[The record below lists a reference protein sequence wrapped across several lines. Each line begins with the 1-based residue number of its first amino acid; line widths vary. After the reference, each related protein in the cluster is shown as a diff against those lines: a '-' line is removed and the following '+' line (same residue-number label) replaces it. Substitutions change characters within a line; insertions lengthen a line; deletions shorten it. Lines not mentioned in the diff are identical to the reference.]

1 MIHFPDAAPLERL
14 CLTLAKLRS
23 PEGCP
28 WDKIQTHSSMKEFLI
43 EECAEL
49 LDAIDDNDPSG
60 MCEELG
66 DLLMHVIF
74 HAQMAQEKGLFDFD
88 EVIKGVTEKLIRR
101 HPHVF
106 AGEKAENPE
115 QVLDIW
121 REVKSKEKGGI
132 GASPRRFSRIPRHL
146 PALNRARDYQI
157 EAAKAGFDWSSQEQI
172 LDKVEEELRE
182 LRCALAAKDDDAVDD
197 EIGDLLFSVVNL
209 SRFRGRFSAEELLAR
224 TVKKF
229 KRRFEHIENELA
241 RQGVSPEQASIEQ
254 MEELWDQAKKA
265 EIGTF
270 GGKEE

>member
-1 MIHFPDAAPLERL
+1 MPMTHFPDAAPLECL

-49 LDAIDDNDPSG
+49 LDAIDDNDHAG

-66 DLLMHVIF
+66 DVLMHVIF
-74 HAQMAQEKGLFDFD
+74 HAQMAQDNGAFDFD
-88 EVIKGVTEKLIRR
+88 DVVKGVTEKLIRR

-106 AGEKAENPE
+106 AEERAENPE

-121 REVKSKEKGGI
+121 KEVKMKEKGG
-132 GASPRRFSRIPRHL
+132 APPPRFSRIPRHL

-172 LDKVEEELRE
+172 LEKIEEELRE
-182 LRCALAAKDDDAVDD
+182 LRSAVAAKDDSAVDE

-209 SRFRGRFSAEELLAR
+209 SRFRGRISAEELLAR

-229 KRRFEHIENELA
+229 KNRFEHIERELA
-241 RQGVSPEQASIEQ
+241 KKGLSPEQASLEQ
-254 MEELWDQAKKA
+254 MEELWNQAKKI
-265 EIGTF
+265 EDKT
-270 GGKEE
+270 